1 MNIILFGPP
10 GAGKGTQANN
20 LIKNYNLFK
29 VSTGDLLR
37 NEVKNRTA
45 LGVKIESVINK
56 GSLVSDGII
65 NDLITKILSD
75 SKFANRIVFDGYP
88 RNLNQTKALEQLM
101 NKYNQKIS
109 CVLSLEVEKEIV
121 IKRILGRQICSKCGL
136 IFNEYFSPS
145 NNKNHKCD
153 SKFLQKRSD
162 DSEKT
167 VKDRFDTYLEKTLP
181 ILNFYKK
188 QNLLHQINGSA
199 KITDI
204 YKEIQG
210 IITSIETWLYRL
222 CLYN

>member
-1 MNIILFGPP
+1 VNIILFGPP

-210 IITSIETWLYRL
+210 IITSIET
-222 CLYN
+222 